1 MDFHSVKDQFLK
13 SSTEWVCDSCSLAIR
28 YLAVRDQSGFK
39 VLDAA
44 LDAGPLPLSKKFDFS
59 IKAESLVAG
68 RKTFPSLTK
77 AALEKKLID
86 AANGKI
92 EVNGLHLVLE
102 ANTAHDYYSEP
113 SHQEKWFCDLHLLVQ
128 GSQLQ
133 PLALHESSE
142 LDQALRCVEPPF
154 DGLNDLSNWLQLSD
168 PRSGGRQPTVN
179 IRISPPVDVIIQST
193 SLSSNR
199 LQVLINAHPKF
210 DARRV
215 GFAIREFP
223 GDGVKTRK
231 QVGSDIS
238 WKRVKNGL
246 RPGRIDLSLT
256 NADSVLTML
265 TVGGRIVRRH
275 WFLDSDKAINS
286 RYVAT
291 QLFDKELKQLKDSVL
306 SPVDQDRFERGVAS
320 LLFLLGFSPAVQV
333 ETQAPDI
340 VVTTPGDKI
349 AVIECTMRISD
360 FQSKLGK
367 LVDRRNALVAALG
380 ATGHNLRVDAFLV
393 CGLPKAQI
401 AVDENLLIQHQVTLL
416 SRENLT
422 QAFDRLRVPVNPDEM
437 LDRAVEQLAARRPA
451 IG

>member
-1 MDFHSVKDQFLK
+1 MNPHSVKDQFLK
-13 SSTEWVCDSCSLAIR
+13 ASTEWVCDSFSLSIR
-28 YLAVRDQSGFK
+28 YLAIKDQSGAK
-39 VLDAA
+39 ILDAV
-44 LDAGPLPLSKKFDFS
+44 LNAGPLPLNKKFDFS
-59 IKAESLVAG
+59 IEAGSLVAG
-68 RKTFPSLTK
+68 QKTFPSLTK

-92 EVNGLHLVLE
+92 DANGLHLVLD
-102 ANTAHDYYSEP
+102 ANTPLDYYSEP
-113 SHQEKWFCDLHLLVQ
+113 SHQEKWFFDLHLLVQ
-128 GSQLQ
+128 GNPLQ
-133 PLALHESSE
+133 PLAFHESSE
-142 LDQALRCVEPPF
+142 LDQTLRCVEPPF
-154 DGLNDLSNWLQLSD
+154 DGLNDLSAWLQLSD
-168 PRSGGRQPTVN
+168 PRANGRQPTVN
-179 IRISPPVDVIIQST
+179 IRIGPPVDVIFDGT
-193 SLSSNR
+193 SLSANR
-199 LQVLINAHPKF
+199 LQVLINVHPKF
-210 DARRV
+210 DVHRI
-215 GFAIREFP
+215 GLAIREFP
-223 GDGVKTRK
+223 GEGIKTRK
-231 QVGSDIS
+231 QVSSHIS
-238 WKRVKNGL
+238 WKRVRDGR

-265 TVGGRIVRRH
+265 TVGGRIVRRQ
-275 WFLDSDKAINS
+275 WFLDADKAINS

-349 AVIECTMRISD
+349 AVIECTTRIAD
-360 FQSKLGK
+360 FQTKLGK
-367 LVDRRNALVAALG
+367 LVDRRNALVKALG

-401 AVDENLLIQHQVTLL
+401 AVDENLLTQHQVTLL

-437 LDRAVEQLAARRPA
+437 LDRAVEQLAARRPV